1 MDKKLKDQLT
11 RERNERIKKK
21 NGKFLKMFLLIF
33 IVGYAFFFTS
43 NFILP
48 VATPK
53 ITATPIG
60 KAQEVNHRSVTVVSW
75 DYSKEDDEM
84 EIILEIS
91 NNSLDGINRYRFSAV
106 EKTKGRIDCQM
117 VLQRNDF
124 VVLHLTDV
132 PGRFSEISLRMLI
145 PAGNDTEESEM
156 RFYTHKDAVTYVND
170 IKTRDEESYRL
181 LAIDKKIENSKQ
193 LIEQYENDIK
203 TERKKI
209 TEADKRIAE
218 IDKNIKYL
226 AGDDLE
232 NAQSDRS
239 TLVSDVSRAE
249 GNIENLSKQIED
261 EKAKIT
267 LQEAKRKEIQNE

>member
-43 NFILP
+43 NFLLP

-75 DYSKEDDEM
+75 DYSKEDDE
-84 EIILEIS
+84 I
-91 NNSLDGINRYRFSAV
+91 
-106 EKTKGRIDCQM
+106 
-117 VLQRNDF
+117 
-124 VVLHLTDV
+124 
-132 PGRFSEISLRMLI
+132 
-145 PAGNDTEESEM
+145 TEEVNHTIDKCPNCNS
-156 RFYTHKDAVTYVND
+156 KNIKVTN

-249 GNIENLSKQIED
+249 GNIETLSKQIED

>member
-33 IVGYAFFFTS
+33 IVGYTFFFTS
-43 NFILP
+43 NFLLP

-249 GNIENLSKQIED
+249 GNIETLSKQIED